1 MEMLLNLPVAN
12 NEHNNK
18 LRPPSSSRRKRAT
31 LQNDI
36 DRNLLDFAMN
46 KSYTKKM
53 AGHGKVNPDEVINTL
68 ADFILGFIP
77 EEEVEQ

>member
-1 MEMLLNLPVAN
+1 MLLNLPKN
-12 NEHNNK
+12 NNQNNQ
-18 LRPPSSSRRKRAT
+18 LQPPTSGRRKRAT

-53 AGHGKVNPDEVINTL
+53 AGYGKVNPDEVINTL

-77 EEEVEQ
+77 EEEVEH